1 MGTPA
6 VLYKRS
12 RVKSELLHYLTLTMS
27 LANLGKN
34 FQDRVHR
41 APQEWQSTHTSPS
54 GGGYSSPEDGIDVE
68 EEEEVNTFI
77 NDFLTQKAKRIEQ
90 AYTISSMS
98 VGLVLRRKYSVR
110 EIKEVESRFGRQQVW
125 TLVDKEDATSRKIW
139 APPSLAETVTERDV
153 NGVLYFSQKKRDIVV
168 KSVILHYLGCT
179 DTFKGSKTYKFNLS
193 GKYSK

>member
-1 MGTPA
+1 MG
-6 VLYKRS
+6 
-12 RVKSELLHYLTLTMS
+12 ELT
-27 LANLGKN
+27 
-34 FQDRVHR
+34 
-41 APQEWQSTHTSPS
+41 
-54 GGGYSSPEDGIDVE
+54 
-68 EEEEVNTFI
+68 
-77 NDFLTQKAKRIEQ
+77 
-90 AYTISSMS
+90 
-98 VGLVLRRKYSVR
+98 LRRKYSVR

-179 DTFKGSKTYKFNLS
+179 DAFKGSKTYKFNLS

>member
-1 MGTPA
+1 MP
-6 VLYKRS
+6 
-12 RVKSELLHYLTLTMS
+12 

-41 APQEWQSTHTSPS
+41 APQEWQSTRTSPS
-54 GGGYSSPEDGIDVE
+54 GGGYSSPE

-77 NDFLTQKAKRIEQ
+77 NDFLTQKAQRIEQ
-90 AYTISSMS
+90 ANTISSMS
-98 VGLVLRRKYSVR
+98 LGLVLRRKYSVR

-153 NGVLYFSQKKRDIVV
+153 NGVLYFSQKKRDIVL
-168 KSVILHYLGCT
+168 KSVLLHYLGYTGLPTAPASYNFDFCR
-179 DTFKGSKTYKFNLS
+179 K
-193 GKYSK
+193 